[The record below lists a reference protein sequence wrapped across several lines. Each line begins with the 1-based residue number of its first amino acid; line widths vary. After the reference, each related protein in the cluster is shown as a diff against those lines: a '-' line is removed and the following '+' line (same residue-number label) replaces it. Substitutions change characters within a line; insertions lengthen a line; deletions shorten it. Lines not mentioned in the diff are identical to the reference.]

1 MKMNIDEIHHFLR
14 CGTFTGKIATV
25 RADGRPHLAPVWF
38 VLDELNK
45 DLIFTTGQI
54 SQKAKNILRD
64 PRVSVSV
71 DDQTPL
77 YSFVIVDGIAKISD
91 QPDQL
96 LSWAT
101 KIAERYMGSHNAEAY
116 GKRNGTKGELLV
128 RVKPTKIIGQKDLA
142 A

>member
-1 MKMNIDEIHHFLR
+1 MKMNSDEIRHFLR

-38 VLDELNK
+38 VLDENNK
-45 DLIFTTGQI
+45 DIIFTTWHT
-54 SQKAKNILRD
+54 SQKAKNILLD
-64 PRVSVSV
+64 PMVSVSV
-71 DDQTPL
+71 DDQSPL
-77 YSFVIVDGIAKISD
+77 YSFVIIEGYAEISD

-101 KIAERYMGSHNAEAY
+101 KIAERYMGGNNAEVY
-116 GKRNGTKGELLV
+116 GKRNSTKGELLV
-128 RVKPTKIIGQKDLA
+128 RIKPTKIIGQKNIA